1 MMGMITFPQNGDFT
15 GRKRCVKDLC
25 DRLSQFVGKFLS
37 FKYFLTT
44 VKFCIIKT
52 FLFRFCSNPEH
63 LEIQII
69 ILFYIVVGFCYYIIL
84 HYERCCQFCSLASE
98 VNSVLF
104 ICALHEFVIPLEK
117 KHSISLIPK
126 VGHLHTFIPHLSG
139 FYLRIFR
146 GVEKL
151 IGMLGID
158 GSISHVLIG
167 GLFVGCD
174 VIGFEVSKIM

>member
-1 MMGMITFPQNGDFT
+1 M
-15 GRKRCVKDLC
+15 
-25 DRLSQFVGKFLS
+25 
-37 FKYFLTT
+37 
-44 VKFCIIKT
+44 
-52 FLFRFCSNPEH
+52 
-63 LEIQII
+63 
-69 ILFYIVVGFCYYIIL
+69 
-84 HYERCCQFCSLASE
+84 
-98 VNSVLF
+98 
-104 ICALHEFVIPLEK
+104 IPLEK

-139 FYLRIFR
+139 SYLRIFR